1 MKNSLERFNNKFDTA
16 KERKNVLE
24 QISGNYPA
32 QAHWRQKVKTEQIIR
47 ELWNNM

>member
-24 QISGNYPA
+24 QVNGNYPA
-32 QAHWRQKVKTEQIIR
+32 QAQWRQKVKTEQIIR